1 MSTQGFRYV
10 VLLPAILAA
19 TWIWS
24 SEQSYDEKLDAVM
37 PEIPTEVLVT
47 DAKKY
52 LASGKFMQLDAID
65 GLIRETQ
72 AQAGQFGVTDAHRR
86 CLAAFVA
93 AVQKQGQRIN
103 RSNAARATVESL
115 DKLQRFVRRHAKA
128 GSTLY
133 SDEAPAYDGMPEYKH
148 KSVNHS
154 KGQYVDGDA
163 HTNGIE
169 SVWAP
174 IKRSYK
180 GTYHYMSRKH
190 LHRYVTEFAGRN
202 NARRMTTV
210 DHMRLLVLG
219 GQGKSL
225 PWRKLTK

>member
-115 DKLQRFVRRHAKA
+115 DKLQR
-128 GSTLY
+128 SNP
-133 SDEAPAYDGMPEYKH
+133 EAHRKMIEQILVLSL
-148 KSVNHS
+148 SVGN
-154 KGQYVDGDA
+154 Q
-163 HTNGIE
+163 
-169 SVWAP
+169 
-174 IKRSYK
+174 
-180 GTYHYMSRKH
+180 
-190 LHRYVTEFAGRN
+190 L
-202 NARRMTTV
+202 TV
-210 DHMRLLVLG
+210 DHNEMDRCLAG
-219 GQGKSL
+219 G
-225 PWRKLTK
+225 R